1 MAIRINEMRLDI
13 NQPISDLRK
22 EVCKRLKIEQ
32 DNIKGMEIIRE
43 SIDAR
48 RKNKIDMIYSVDVEL
63 YSGEAEAILSI
74 RDEKIN
80 IAEHPEED
88 ENIETGCVPL
98 EYPPVIIGTGP
109 CGLFCGL
116 LLAKHGYRPIL
127 VERGKGVEE
136 RSQDVKRF
144 WDTGILNEQSNVQF
158 GEGGAGT
165 FSDGKLT
172 TRIKDKRC
180 RWVLSHMVENGAPGE
195 IMYSA
200 RPHIGTDRL
209 KVMIRNIRENILS
222 LGGQVKF
229 ESQATDIITEGG
241 RLTGVIING
250 SEVIRCSAAVLAVGH
265 SARDTFY
272 MLGKR
277 GLKIIPKPFSIGV
290 RIEHLQEWVDRVQYG
305 RFAGHPRLGAA
316 DYQLVYKDAG
326 TGRTVYSFCMCPGGS
341 VVSASSEG
349 GRLVTNGMSEYL
361 RDKDNANSALVVSVH
376 PEDFPSN
383 QPLGGV
389 EFQRLWEQKAYDLG
403 GGGYAAPV
411 QRVEDFLNNRKSCG
425 IGSVIPSYR
434 PGCKPED
441 LGKCLPGYVT
451 EGLKRGLEYFD
462 GKLRGFAA
470 GDAVLTGVETRT
482 SSPVRIV
489 RAETMESETMEGVY
503 PVGEGAGY
511 AGGIMSAAVDGLK
524 VAEAIVRKYKPF
536 E

>member
-13 NQPISDLRK
+13 DQPISDLRK
-22 EVCKRLKIEQ
+22 EVSKRLKIEH
-32 DNIKGMEIIRE
+32 DRIKGIEIIKE
-43 SIDAR
+43 SVDAR

-63 YSGEAEAILSI
+63 FCDEAEVILRV
-74 RDEKIN
+74 RDDKVN
-80 IAEHPEED
+80 IAEHPEEEED
-88 ENIETGCVPL
+88 IETGGVPL
-98 EYPPVIIGTGP
+98 EYPPVVIGTGP

-116 LLAKHGYRPIL
+116 LLAKYGYRPTL
-127 VERGKGVEE
+127 LERGRGVEK
-136 RSQDVKRF
+136 RSQDVKSF
-144 WDTGILNEQSNVQF
+144 WDTGILDEQSNVQF

-180 RWVLSHMVENGAPGE
+180 RWILRRMVENGAPGE
-195 IMYSA
+195 IVYSA
-200 RPHIGTDRL
+200 KPHIGTDRL
-209 KVMIRNIRENILS
+209 KIMIKNLRENIIS
-222 LGGQVKF
+222 LGGQVRF
-229 ESQATDIITEGG
+229 ESQVTDIITEEG
-241 RLTGVIING
+241 RLKGIVING
-250 SEVIRCSAAVLAVGH
+250 NEVIPCSTAVLAVGH

-272 MLGKR
+272 MLEKK
-277 GLKIIPKPFSIGV
+277 GLRIIPKPFSIGV

-349 GRLVTNGMSEYL
+349 RRLVTNGMSEYL
-361 RDKDNANSALVVSVH
+361 RDKNNANSALVVSVH

-389 EFQRLWEQKAYDLG
+389 EFQRLWEQKAYNLG
-403 GGGYAAPV
+403 GGGYTAPV

-425 IGSVIPSYR
+425 VGGVIPSYR
-434 PGCKPED
+434 PGYKPED
-441 LGKCLPGYVT
+441 LKKCLPGYVV
-451 EGLKRGLEYFD
+451 EGLKRGLIYFD
-462 GKLRGFAA
+462 SKLKGFAA
-470 GDAVLTGVETRT
+470 EDAVLTGVETRT

-489 RAETMESETMEGVY
+489 RTETMESETVQGVY
-503 PVGEGAGY
+503 PAGEGAGY

-524 VAEAIVRKYKPF
+524 VAEAIARKYRPF
-536 E
+536 T